1 MNTDPITNHPVD
13 CELTVENKS
22 VFRPLDKQQLHD
34 VNPVRVCKVVPDQSS
49 DKTARLATSGKIK
62 SRSLAIFATGDALR
76 VVTVN
81 IWNNYYSALQKNI
94 FRPTGDCQ

>member
-1 MNTDPITNHPVD
+1 MLQSP
-13 CELTVENKS
+13 C
-22 VFRPLDKQQLHD
+22 
-34 VNPVRVCKVVPDQSS
+34 VCQVVPDQSS

-81 IWNNYYSALQKNI
+81 IQNNYYSDLQKNI
-94 FRPTGDCQ
+94 L

>member
-1 MNTDPITNHPVD
+1 M
-13 CELTVENKS
+13 
-22 VFRPLDKQQLHD
+22 
-34 VNPVRVCKVVPDQSS
+34 CKVVPDQSS

-81 IWNNYYSALQKNI
+81 IKNNFYSDMPKNI
-94 FRPTGDCQ
+94 F